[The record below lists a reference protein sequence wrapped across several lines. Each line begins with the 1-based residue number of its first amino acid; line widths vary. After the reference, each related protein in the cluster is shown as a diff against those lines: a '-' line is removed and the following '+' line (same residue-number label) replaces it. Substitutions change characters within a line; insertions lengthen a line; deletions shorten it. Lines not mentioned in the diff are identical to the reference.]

1 MSCAHW
7 SVFPVGS
14 GSPSREPFDE
24 AFNSNQLNHG
34 FRDQRSRH
42 EMLRDAYQ
50 GLTALAPTDH
60 VARINLAAA
69 AFMVV

>member
-1 MSCAHW
+1 
-7 SVFPVGS
+7 
-14 GSPSREPFDE
+14 
-24 AFNSNQLNHG
+24 
-34 FRDQRSRH
+34 
-42 EMLRDAYQ
+42 MLRDAYQ